1 MILCCGEA
9 LIDMLP
15 RDTTLGEKGFA
26 PYAGGAIFNTAIA
39 LGRLGQPTAFF
50 TGISDDLMGDVLRDT
65 LAKSGVDYSLAAV
78 SSRPTTIAFVKLVN
92 GQATYA
98 FYDEGTAGRMIT
110 EADLPPLG
118 DDCEAM
124 HFGAIS
130 LIHEPCGGTY
140 EALMAREYR
149 KRVIS
154 FDPNIRPG
162 FIKDKPKHMDRVR
175 RMAAMSDII
184 KFSDEDLDWFGMQ
197 GDHDTLAAHWLDQGA
212 KLVVLTRGADGATG
226 YTKSFKVSVPS
237 ERVTVVDT
245 VGAGD
250 TFDAGILASLKMQD
264 LLTKEKVARL
274 TEDAVSKALALGAK
288 AAAVTVSRAG
298 ANPPFAH
305 EIGL

>member
-110 EADLPPLG
+110 EADLPVLG

-130 LIHEPCGGTY
+130 LIPEPCGGTY

-197 GDHDTLAAHWLDQGA
+197 GDHDALAAHWLEQGA

-264 LLTKEKVARL
+264 LLTKEKVAGL

-298 ANPPFAH
+298 ANPPFAR

>member
-15 RDTTLGEKGFA
+15 RTTTLGEDAYA

-39 LGRLGQPTAFF
+39 LGRLGVPAAFF
-50 TGISDDLMGDVLRDT
+50 TGLSDDMMGDILRRT
-65 LAKSGVDYSLAAV
+65 LAESGVDYSYCATL
-78 SSRPTTIAFVKLVN
+78 SRPTTVAFVKLVD
-92 GQATYA
+92 GHATYA

-110 EADLPPLG
+110 EADLPALG
-118 DDCEAM
+118 EDCEAL

-130 LIHEPCGGTY
+130 LIPEPCGSTY
-140 EALMAREYR
+140 EALLRREHE

-154 FDPNIRPG
+154 LDPNIRPG
-162 FIKDKPKHMDRVR
+162 FIKDQDAHMGRIR
-175 RMAAMSDII
+175 RMAAMADIV
-184 KFSDEDLDWFGMQ
+184 KFSDEDLAWFGLE
-197 GDHDTLAAHWLDQGA
+197 GDEDALARHWLHHGA
-212 KLVVLTRGADGATG
+212 KLVVVTRGAQGAVG
-226 YTKSFKVSVPS
+226 YTASQKVTVPS

-250 TFDAGILASLKMQD
+250 TFDAGVLAALKMQN
-264 LLTKEKVARL
+264 LLTKQQVANLSEDQIAKV
-274 TEDAVSKALALGAK
+274 LALGAK

-298 ANPPFAH
+298 ANPPWAR

>member
-1 MILCCGEA
+1 MIVCCGEA

-15 RDTTLGEKGFA
+15 RDTTAGESAFA

-39 LGRLGQPTAFF
+39 LGRLGIPTGFF
-50 TGISDDLMGDVLRDT
+50 TGLSDDMFGDILRET
-65 LAKSGVDYSLAAV
+65 LKAANVDFGPCATLSHH
-78 SSRPTTIAFVKLVN
+78 TTLAFVKLVN
-92 GQATYA
+92 GHATYA
-98 FYDEGTAGRMIT
+98 FFDENTAGRMIT
-110 EADLPPLG
+110 RDHLPALG
-118 DDCEAM
+118 DFCEAL

-130 LIHEPCGGTY
+130 LIPEPCGSTY
-140 EALMAREYR
+140 EALMTREHE

-162 FIKDKPKHMDRVR
+162 FIKEREAHLARMN

-184 KFSDEDLDWFGMQ
+184 KFSDEDLDWFGMT
-197 GDHDTLAAHWLDQGA
+197 GSHDDLAAEWLKRGP
-212 KLVVLTRGADGATG
+212 KLVLITKGADGAVG
-226 YTKSFKVSVPS
+226 YTAGHKVEVAG

-250 TFDAGILASLKMQD
+250 TFDAGVLASLKLSD
-264 LLTKEKVARL
+264 LLTKEAVANLSESAVRDAL
-274 TEDAVSKALALGAK
+274 TLGAK

-298 ANPPFAH
+298 ANPPWKH

>member
-15 RDTTLGEKGFA
+15 RETTAGEKGFA
-26 PYAGGAIFNTAIA
+26 PYAGGAVFNTAIA

-50 TGISDDLMGDVLRDT
+50 TGISDDMMGDILRET

-92 GQATYA
+92 GQASYA

-110 EADLPPLG
+110 EADLPALG
-118 DDCEAM
+118 GDCEAM

-130 LIHEPCGGTY
+130 LIPEPCGGTY
-140 EALMAREYR
+140 EALMAREY
-149 KRVIS
+149 KSRVIS

-162 FIKDKPKHMDRVR
+162 FIKDKEKHMGRVR

-184 KFSDEDLDWFGMQ
+184 KFSDEDLDWFGME
-197 GDHDTLAAHWLDQGA
+197 GDHDALAAHWLNEGA
-212 KLVVLTRGADGATG
+212 KLVVLTRGAEGATG
-226 YTKSFKVSVPS
+226 YTRSFKVSMPS

-250 TFDAGILASLKMQD
+250 TFDAGILASFKMQD
-264 LLTKEKVARL
+264 LLTKEKVAAL
-274 TEDAVSKALALGAK
+274 TEEQVGKALALGAK